1 MELSG
6 EFNILSVDTMWWSC
20 KIFQKNEL
28 VFKKSSGCDSLNH
41 KGRDHNG

>member
-6 EFNILSVDTMWWSC
+6 EFNTLSVDKMWWSC

-28 VFKKSSGCDSLNH
+28 VFKKKNRVWQL
-41 KGRDHNG
+41 KP